1 MNAKET
7 VLEQIFS
14 ISLKVRILKA
24 WEKSSHAET
33 QEYSE
38 RDLLTL
44 ELIHDFTPIT
54 EKTLSKIFGVP
65 FSSVS
70 DIVERLEKLELIA
83 PSEEGR
89 GKPLVLTKEGELRLE
104 KLKQNSAVRLN
115 FLFESLPEEDWKTL
129 SRIYEKID
137 QNAAQAVQSQV
148 FGRFPTT

>member
-65 FSSVS
+65 FSSLS
-70 DIVERLEKLELIA
+70 DSVERLEKLELIA

-89 GKPLVLTKEGELRLE
+89 GKPLVLPKEGE
-104 KLKQNSAVRLN
+104 
-115 FLFESLPEEDWKTL
+115 
-129 SRIYEKID
+129 
-137 QNAAQAVQSQV
+137 
-148 FGRFPTT
+148 